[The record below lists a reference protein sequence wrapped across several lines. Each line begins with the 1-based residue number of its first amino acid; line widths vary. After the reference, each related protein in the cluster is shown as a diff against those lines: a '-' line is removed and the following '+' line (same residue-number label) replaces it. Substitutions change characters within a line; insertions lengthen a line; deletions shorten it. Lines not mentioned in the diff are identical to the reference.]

1 MRARVAAGVGLVA
14 ALGSAPLRAGL
25 ASDADTVATR
35 FAQSATVTRLAPR
48 LSGAGAPTALT
59 LPLET
64 TFASGSGCTTVV
76 LLGAVSTAF
85 IVSAPGEDGDGG
97 HGDQIVG
104 SVVGLAQIARCGPER
119 TDLAALSIEAR
130 SPHAVLEILLATSAA
145 PLPDARTLLP
155 HRDPGNVPPLSRPGP
170 PPNPGPAATRLQRL
184 EIRLS
189 REEATDVE
197 RRTVP
202 ADQEGSGRLLME
214 LAPGCHRLT
223 VFALPS
229 GPRDESFHDIDAELG
244 WASGGVTSVDRT
256 DSPDA
261 ALMACAEERELGILS
276 FAGAARSGSVL
287 VVHSRTALP
296 PAVPERWGVA
306 RARVARALLERRIPA
321 PGSPPIYESLGVAGI
336 TALPVELEPGRC
348 YLAAVAALQGNV
360 KLLALNASAGGPAS
374 LAHVDSTDTAAVVT
388 FCAGPVLRGRLDVE
402 AHGASP
408 IWIAGLWPMG
418 DRRLGEEGL

>member
-14 ALGSAPLRAGL
+14 ALGSAPLQAGL

-35 FAQSATVTRLAPR
+35 FAGAAAVTRLAPR
-48 LSGAGAPTALT
+48 LYGAGSPTALT

-64 TFASGSGCTTVV
+64 TFASGPGCTTVV

-85 IVSAPGEDGDGG
+85 IVSAPGDDGDN
-97 HGDQIVG
+97 GDRIVG

-170 PPNPGPAATRLQRL
+170 PPNPGLAANRIQRL
-184 EIRLS
+184 ESRLS
-189 REEATDVE
+189 REEGTDVE
-197 RRTVP
+197 RRTVQ
-202 ADQEGSGRLLME
+202 ADPEGSGRLLME

-223 VFALPS
+223 VFALPA

-296 PAVPERWGVA
+296 TAVPERWGVA
-306 RARVARALLERRIPA
+306 RARIARSLLERRIPA

-336 TALPVELEPGRC
+336 TTLPVELEPGRC

-360 KLLALNASAGGPAS
+360 KLLALNASAGGPSS
-374 LAHVDSTDTAAVVT
+374 LAHVDSTDAAAVVT
-388 FCAGPVLRGRLDVE
+388 FCAGTIQRGRLDIE

-408 IWIAGLWPMG
+408 IWIAGLWPLG
-418 DRRLGEEGL
+418 ERRLGEEGL